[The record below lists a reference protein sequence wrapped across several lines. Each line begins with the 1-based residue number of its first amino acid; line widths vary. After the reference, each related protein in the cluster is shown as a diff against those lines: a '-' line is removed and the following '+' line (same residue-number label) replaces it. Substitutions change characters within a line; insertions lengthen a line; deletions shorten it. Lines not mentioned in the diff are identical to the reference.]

1 MNRSTGTNIG
11 TNLMI
16 AAFGTAML
24 APIQYDFD
32 PSMLPAETLTYQ
44 NLTSNSWDGDI
55 VLANN
60 QIDPKINSIK
70 SFSENLL
77 KNTSDIDPEIM
88 EIVNE
93 NYWDLL

>member
-1 MNRSTGTNIG
+1 MSKSTGTNIG
-11 TNLMI
+11 ANLML

-24 APIQYDFD
+24 APVQYDFD
-32 PSMLPAETLTYQ
+32 YSIIPAETVAYQELT
-44 NLTSNSWDGDI
+44 LNSWEGDI
-55 VLANN
+55 QITSN
-60 QIDPKINSIK
+60 QIDPKISSLK

-77 KNTSDIDPEIM
+77 KNTSDMDPEIM